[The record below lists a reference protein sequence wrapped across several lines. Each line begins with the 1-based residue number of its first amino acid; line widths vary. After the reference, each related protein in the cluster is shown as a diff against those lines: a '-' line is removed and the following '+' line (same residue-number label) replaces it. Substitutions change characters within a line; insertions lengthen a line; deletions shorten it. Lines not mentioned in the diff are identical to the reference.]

1 MTGMSES
8 DQQGQRPATPV
19 VSLDVVALDTDEPRR
34 LADFYASLLGWQ
46 VDRADEDWVEIHPPA
61 PGSGVAGLAFQLV
74 VNYTPPTWPTQD
86 VPQQFHLDLEV
97 ADLDEGEEFAVS
109 LGARPVPR
117 SGVEGSFRVYLD
129 PSGHPFCLCKS
140 S

>member
-8 DQQGQRPATPV
+8 DQQRQRPATPV